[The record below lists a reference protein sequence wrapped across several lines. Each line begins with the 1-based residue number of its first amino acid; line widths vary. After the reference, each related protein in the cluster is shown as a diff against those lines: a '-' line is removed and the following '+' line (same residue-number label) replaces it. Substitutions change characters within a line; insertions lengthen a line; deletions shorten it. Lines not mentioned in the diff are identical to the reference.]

1 MDKIDTRE
9 TVEAVI
15 REALAKYDKGEAE
28 YGQIQFDTDKRD
40 FTNEAIDEMLDTIN
54 YLAFAIIKLRRL
66 A

>member
-1 MDKIDTRE
+1 MDKINTRNM
-9 TVEAVI
+9 VEDVI
-15 REALAKYDKGEAE
+15 NEALVKYDRGEAE